1 MRLWEAQDTR
11 TPVSGGRRMTVWLRP
26 QGDAVHPQR
35 VARLL
40 RTMGLET
47 IDPTPRLRAPHP
59 AHRVYPYWRRGVPI
73 TRVHHG
79 WSTAMT
85 SSRRPGGLVYLV
97 AVIAWVRRYVRS
109 WAVSITRDGGCCL
122 AALDQALG
130 VARPAYSTPK
140 LPPIPGESCH

>member
-59 AHRVYPYWRRGVPI
+59 AHRVYP
-73 TRVHHG
+73 
-79 WSTAMT
+79 
-85 SSRRPGGLVYLV
+85 
-97 AVIAWVRRYVRS
+97 
-109 WAVSITRDGGCCL
+109 L
-122 AALDQALG
+122 AAGGADHAGASRLEYGDDL
-130 VARPAYSTPK
+130 
-140 LPPIPGESCH
+140 